1 LNNAAVLLVTFL
13 RMDVGL
19 IMSEKVFDA
28 TVKRSSSSWEARL
41 AAYVAAAGGVA
52 FLSSDAEGAVVGS
65 TAVQPFGINGEVGV
79 DFNGDG
85 QIDFQ
90 IDHDRYNL
98 NGSNLD
104 YLQIDKN
111 DVNGADNP
119 LPIDGAMTF
128 PPGMSAANDAWE
140 AGYVTSGTPGAYPAA
155 LTTGTLIGPGQTFD
169 FQEGDNFLSGGTTIR
184 ANRLIDEDQTQIDQ
198 VVGGLPPEKVTV
210 PTDGPN
216 FLGLAGQ
223 VRYLGLKMDLN
234 NTNAFNYG
242 WIGIR
247 IDNEADATG
256 AVVGYGYETEPG
268 VDIAAGDTGPV
279 APDADYNDDGAID
292 GADFLLWQRQF
303 GTSVTAFSGADG
315 NGNGVVDAPDLAL
328 WQTGFGSATA
338 AGHVAAAAIPEP
350 GSILLCGLSG
360 LLLICR
366 FALKRRSRQA

>member
-1 LNNAAVLLVTFL
+1 MRSKDEGAIEL
-13 RMDVGL
+13 R
-19 IMSEKVFDA
+19 A
-28 TVKRSSSSWEARL
+28 PSSLEARL

-79 DFNGDG
+79 DLNGDG

-140 AGYVTSGTPGAYPAA
+140 AGYMTSGTQGAYPAA
-155 LTTGTLIGPGQTFD
+155 LTTGTLIGPGQSFD
-169 FQEGDNFLSGGTTIR
+169 FQEGDNFLNGGTTIR

-216 FLGLAGQ
+216 FLGLAGE

-268 VDIAAGDTGPV
+268 VEIMAGDAGPA
-279 APDADYNDDGAID
+279 APSADYNDDGAID
-292 GADFLLWQRQF
+292 GADFLLWQRTY
-303 GTSVTAFSGADG
+303 GNSVTAFSGADG
-315 NGNGVVDAPDLAL
+315 NGNGVVDGPDLAL
-328 WQTGFGSATA
+328 WKGGFGSATVT
-338 AGHVAAAAIPEP
+338 GHAAATAVPEP
-350 GSILLCGLSG
+350 SSALLGGLGG
-360 LLLICR
+360 LLLIGR
-366 FALKRRSRQA
+366 FAARRWTRGT

>member
-1 LNNAAVLLVTFL
+1 MNLN
-13 RMDVGL
+13 D
-19 IMSEKVFDA
+19 FDSTA
-28 TVKRSSSSWEARL
+28 KRSSSNWEARL
-41 AAYVAAAGGVA
+41 AAYCAAAGGA
-52 FLSSDAEGAVVGS
+52 ALMNSSAEGAVVGN
-65 TAVQPFGINGEVGV
+65 TTVQPFGINQEVGV

-85 QIDFQ
+85 QTDFQ

-111 DVNGADNP
+111 DVSSAENP
-119 LPIDGAMTF
+119 LPIDSFATF
-128 PPGMSAANDAWE
+128 APGIGPANDAAE
-140 AGYVTSGTPGAYPAA
+140 AAYMTSSQGGYPAA
-155 LTTGTLIGPGQTFD
+155 LTAGTFIGPGEIFD
-169 FQEGDNFLSGGTTIR
+169 FQESDNYLGSQRTIR

-198 VVGGLPPEKVTV
+198 VLGGVPADKVV
-210 PTDGPN
+210 IPTDGPN

-234 NTNAFNYG
+234 NTDQFNYG

-268 VDIAAGDTGPV
+268 VQILAGDAGP
-279 APDADYNDDGAID
+279 APPNADYNDDGKID

-315 NGNGVVDAPDLAL
+315 NGNGVVDAPDLAF
-328 WQTGFGSATA
+328 WKTGFGSATPT
-338 AGHVAAAAIPEP
+338 GQIAAAAVPEP
-350 GSILLCGLSG
+350 GSLLLGGVCG
-360 LLLICR
+360 LLLVGR
-366 FALKRRSRQA
+366 FALKRRSR

>member
-1 LNNAAVLLVTFL
+1 MNDKVSDETL
-13 RMDVGL
+13 R
-19 IMSEKVFDA
+19 
-28 TVKRSSSSWEARL
+28 RSLEGMEVRL
-41 AAYVAAAGGVA
+41 AAYFAAAGGVA
-52 FLSSDAEGAVVGS
+52 LLSSDAEGAIVGN
-65 TAVQPFGINGEVGV
+65 TAVQPFGVNQEVGI

-111 DVNGADNP
+111 DVSSAADP
-119 LPIDGAMTF
+119 LPINGDATF
-128 PPGMSAANDAWE
+128 APGIGPANDPWE
-140 AGYVTSGTPGAYPAA
+140 AAYMINGPQGSYPAA
-155 LTTGTLIGPGQTFD
+155 LTSGTLIGPGQTFD
-169 FQEGDNFLSGGTTIR
+169 FQEGTNFLGGGKTIR

-198 VVGGLPPEKVTV
+198 AVGGLTADQVVV

-216 FLGLAGQ
+216 FLGLGGE

-234 NTNAFNYG
+234 NTDQFNYG

-268 VDIAAGDTGPV
+268 VEIMAGDAGPV

-303 GTSVTAFSGADG
+303 GSSVTAFSGADG
-315 NGNGVVDAPDLAL
+315 NGNGIVDGPDLTL
-328 WQTGFGSATA
+328 WKTGFGSATPAGQVSTA
-338 AGHVAAAAIPEP
+338 AVPEP
-350 GSILLCGLSG
+350 GSILLGGLGG
-360 LLLICR
+360 LLLLGR
-366 FALKRRSRQA
+366 FALKRRTR

>member
-1 LNNAAVLLVTFL
+1 
-13 RMDVGL
+13 MDEGL
-19 IMSEKVFDA
+19 IMNEKVSDA
-28 TVKRSSSSWEARL
+28 TMKRSPSNLEARL
-41 AAYVAAAGGVA
+41 AAYLATAGGVA
-52 FLSSDAEGAVVGS
+52 FLSSTAEGAVVGN
-65 TAVQPFGINGEVGV
+65 TTVQPFGVNQDVGV

-85 QIDFQ
+85 QTDFQ
-90 IDHDRYNL
+90 IDHDRFNL

-111 DVNGADNP
+111 DVSSAANP
-119 LPIDGAMTF
+119 LPINGDATF
-128 PPGMSAANDAWE
+128 APGIGPANDPWE
-140 AGYVTSGTPGAYPAA
+140 AAYMVNGPQGSYPAA
-155 LTTGTLIGPGQTFD
+155 LTSGTPIGLGQSFD
-169 FQEGDNFLSGGTTIR
+169 FQEGTNFLGSQKTIR

-198 VVGGLPPEKVTV
+198 VIGGLAADQVVV

-234 NTNAFNYG
+234 NTNQFNYG
-242 WIGIR
+242 WIGVR

-256 AVVGYGYETEPG
+256 AVVGYAYETEPG
-268 VDIAAGDTGPV
+268 VDILAGDAGPV
-279 APDADYNDDGAID
+279 APDADYNDDGDID

-328 WQTGFGSATA
+328 WKTGFGSATA
-338 AGHVAAAAIPEP
+338 TGQIAATAVPEP
-350 GSILLCGLSG
+350 GSILLGGLTG
-360 LLLICR
+360 LLLIGR